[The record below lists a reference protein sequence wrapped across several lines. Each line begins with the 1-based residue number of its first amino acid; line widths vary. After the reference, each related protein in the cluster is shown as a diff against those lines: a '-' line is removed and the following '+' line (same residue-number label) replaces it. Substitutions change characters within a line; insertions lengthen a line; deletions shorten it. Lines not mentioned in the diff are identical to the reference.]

1 VYDNSLETIVSSA
14 TVTVTIS
21 RKGPVVVIGERIN
34 PTGRKKLMAALQ
46 AGDMDVVRR
55 DATAQVKAGAAI
67 LDVNAGLPGADEK
80 ALMLQTIAA
89 VREVTDVPLCL
100 DSANPEVLEAALQQ
114 YDGKALVNSV
124 NGEERS
130 LEIVLPLVKRYG
142 AAVIGLAMDD
152 DGIPQTAQKRLEV
165 AGKIIAR
172 AEALGIPRNDVI
184 IDPLVLAVCTDPQ
197 AAIETLQA
205 MRLIVQEYGV
215 NLTMGASNV
224 SHGLPNR
231 STINA
236 AWMAMSIAAGL
247 TCPIT
252 NPLSE
257 AVSEAIL
264 ASDLILGRDEWAM
277 NWIACFRSKQK
288 T

>member
-1 VYDNSLETIVSSA
+1 MTGDYFRSA
-14 TVTVTIS
+14 
-21 RKGPVVVIGERIN
+21 
-34 PTGRKKLMAALQ
+34 M
-46 AGDMDVVRR
+46 
-55 DATAQVKAGAAI
+55 
-67 LDVNAGLPGADEK
+67 
-80 ALMLQTIAA
+80 
-89 VREVTDVPLCL
+89 
-100 DSANPEVLEAALQQ
+100 
-114 YDGKALVNSV
+114 
-124 NGEERS
+124 
-130 LEIVLPLVKRYG
+130 
-142 AAVIGLAMDD
+142 
-152 DGIPQTAQKRLEV
+152 
-165 AGKIIAR
+165 
-172 AEALGIPRNDVI
+172 
-184 IDPLVLAVCTDPQ
+184 
-197 AAIETLQA
+197 ETLQA

-257 AVSEAIL
+257 AVREAVL

-277 NWIACFRSKQK
+277 NWITCFRSKQK